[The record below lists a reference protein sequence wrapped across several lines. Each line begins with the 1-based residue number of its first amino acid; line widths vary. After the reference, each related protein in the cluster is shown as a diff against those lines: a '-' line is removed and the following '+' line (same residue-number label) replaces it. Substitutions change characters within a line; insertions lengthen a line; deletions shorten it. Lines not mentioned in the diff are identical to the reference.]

1 MTGPETWRPRGQ
13 PGPVACSLCPC
24 QQRAPQSDRPPRLW
38 LCHSHSHSHSHRSQ
52 HIVHCTMCKSQV
64 SNKQSNFVAS
74 ATKLDYSFDNWHLVE
89 CKGAWGV
96 IGLVGIVLL
105 VVWLKRQYASNC
117 ARRPHKRGT
126 QEAAPAPAPAPPM
139 AMAMTMA
146 PPRFTALEY
155 TPQPLYQG
163 TRAPGTRASQQWNT
177 DPNIRSHQEA
187 PQEVEGVE
195 NRELP
200 LLQEMRRFS

>member
-1 MTGPETWRPRGQ
+1 
-13 PGPVACSLCPC
+13 
-24 QQRAPQSDRPPRLW
+24 
-38 LCHSHSHSHSHRSQ
+38 
-52 HIVHCTMCKSQV
+52 MCKSQV

-74 ATKLDYSFDNWHLVE
+74 AKTETYNLANWHLVE

-96 IGLVGIVLL
+96 AGLVGIVLL

-117 ARRPHKRGT
+117 ARPHTRG
-126 QEAAPAPAPAPPM
+126 QEAAPAPQAAPEAPPM
-139 AMAMTMA
+139 AAMAMAMA
-146 PPRFTALEY
+146 PPRFAALEY
-155 TPQPLYQG
+155 TPQPLY
-163 TRAPGTRASQQWNT
+163 TTRASQQWNT
-177 DPNIRSHQEA
+177 NPNIGSRQEA